1 MYIRYISQTLLY
13 HFTASRDKNSA
24 SMKPDCTGQV
34 SSPQPPLSPAPPPPT
49 SPHRDTCSPLC
60 AQYRAAYVTL
70 STRSRSGQQPRR
82 GSCVH
87 FLVKTPEPRAPP
99 LTPGLPR
106 ATMLPAVPW
115 TNGPNVCLMRH
126 SVSWQS
132 RNFISYQSSTQC

>member
-1 MYIRYISQTLLY
+1 MYIRYISQTLLH

-24 SMKPDCTGQV
+24 SMKPDCIGQV
-34 SSPQPPLSPAPPPPT
+34 SSLCSHRSPRHLPQEPRAPPPPT

-60 AQYRAAYVTL
+60 AQYCAAYVTL
-70 STRSRSGQQPRR
+70 STRLCSGQQPRR

-87 FLVKTPEPRAPP
+87 FLVKTPEPRVPP

-115 TNGPNVCLMRH
+115 TNGPNVCLM
-126 SVSWQS
+126 
-132 RNFISYQSSTQC
+132 